1 MVLQIFRD
9 ISTYVSIPLDLNS
22 AYAKLLFLFYKVH
35 KIVQVKLLEEIF
47 SNSNRNQ
54 LAVIS
59 TSIHFILRLNGL
71 HQFYTPLDRLLIG
84 LKSRQ
89 ELCLRCCNEL
99 TTREVFSENCYFSSL
114 RFCHFGFEKV

>member
-9 ISTYVSIPLDLNS
+9 ISTYVSIPLDLNC

-59 TSIHFILRLNGL
+59 TSIHFILR
-71 HQFYTPLDRLLIG
+71 
-84 LKSRQ
+84 
-89 ELCLRCCNEL
+89 
-99 TTREVFSENCYFSSL
+99 
-114 RFCHFGFEKV
+114 